1 MDRDIFNQ
9 AYHPGKVLWRG
20 HKSAQ
25 AGRGP
30 NAELR
35 RQRSSEPL
43 QQVLVSDFRIK

>member
-1 MDRDIFNQ
+1 MDRDIFSQ
-9 AYHPGKVLWRG
+9 DYFPERILWRG
-20 HKSAQ
+20 HESAQ

-43 QQVLVSDFRIK
+43 QQVLVSDCRIK